1 MRTNEWMV
9 VRICVCLTQNA
20 MQPNQFSASVG
31 TRALDEYE
39 MSNRKKPKSF
49 ILLTWGFPFNADAD
63 AEVGYKCSSLRTN
76 TNTLHI
82 FQVNIP
88 NCLARSFYWHKS
100 KPKWSHSFGLFVAR
114 EEKRVCYHHITP
126 NWRDRWTALNLVH
139 QFFVLRCT
147 FFFYCSF
154 EFSLFNKRHQKSAWQ
169 LPDLIYSRSR
179 IRNTSES
186 KIKKHDKITN
196 GEWERDEVE
205 KKQLWMCLDV
215 WLRVWWNVCD
225 DFENPN
231 EITTRIW
238 NVLTTKS
245 VAHICRM
252 SNTCLISWCQLV
264 YSITAI

>member
-1 MRTNEWMV
+1 MCRKCKYPIYDFKCFTIIMHWLLTRRRDANKRMDGRV
-9 VRICVCLTQNA
+9 HLCVFNSTQNA

-147 FFFYCSF
+147 FFFTVHLSF
-154 EFSLFNKRHQKSAWQ
+154 LFLINAIKRV
-169 LPDLIYSRSR
+169 LDNCR
-179 IRNTSES
+179 ISFIR
-186 KIKKHDKITN
+186 
-196 GEWERDEVE
+196 EVE
-205 KKQLWMCLDV
+205 
-215 WLRVWWNVCD
+215 
-225 DFENPN
+225 FE
-231 EITTRIW
+231 IRA
-238 NVLTTKS
+238 K
-245 VAHICRM
+245 AR
-252 SNTCLISWCQLV
+252 
-264 YSITAI
+264 